1 MMTMTLP
8 RRLIS
13 GLLASTFLMPG
24 FAAAAPAISSP
35 IPKAAIPYVIRAGRG
50 PQLSTAQMATLIR
63 HHIKY
68 VFVLYQEN
76 RSFDSYFGTY
86 PGADG
91 LYSQPEAQTP
101 GFTQTIIGVSGKTE
115 TIQPFAIGPQQFAAD
130 TDDIDHS
137 HPIMFA
143 KMHIVNG
150 HAEMNR
156 FALEEEKKYWK
167 SGPHPSLKA
176 KQMGELAMAHEDC
189 NTIPILWRYADRFVL
204 MDHMFQDMVG
214 PSTPGNLSI
223 FAAQTGLT
231 QWALHPNEAWKQVN
245 QPGEP
250 VDADIDPL
258 WGSREDPFQHK
269 LVPYNPRDYA
279 EDGPGKVQINQTYA
293 TVALT
298 TAGNTVKAKTSA
310 DLDPKPDLDDVR
322 KDISF
327 IQRLDR
333 HKVAWRWF
341 QEGFSTKPVPD
352 DLGPKDAEGVH
363 ASYIT
368 HHNGPQYFGYIAN
381 NPKMTADM
389 GGLRDFFTSVK
400 DGTLPAEGGV
410 FYVKGGYLNGFGMHP
425 TDPNA
430 VVQKKFLGDD
440 DHPGYSD
447 SQISEAMLARAVNA
461 IASSKYW
468 AHAAIIITWD
478 DSEGDYDHV
487 PPPELATAPNGT
499 LLSDGPRIPFI
510 VISPFARAHEVSH
523 AVGNQASVIKFVDA
537 VFNLPPLAT
546 LPDEQEGRKRGEA
559 EFHQKYMGPFDA
571 ETPDVTDLFSAFD
584 PLRLEG
590 KAAPLPASYAMVP
603 TDWTTE
609 LPAQTGADCKMIGIV
624 PTNVQL
630 HIPNRIPQ
638 DFNPRPKT
646 NPTDVSPRD
655 R

>member
-1 MMTMTLP
+1 
-8 RRLIS
+8 
-13 GLLASTFLMPG
+13 MPG
-24 FAAAAPAISSP
+24 FAAAEPAAISAPA
-35 IPKAAIPYVIRAGRG
+35 PKAAMPYIVHAGQDG
-50 PQLSTAQMATLIR
+50 DLSTAQMAALIR

-91 LYSQPEAQTP
+91 LYSQPAAQTP
-101 GFTQTIIGVSGKTE
+101 GFTQQIIGVSGKSE
-115 TIQPFAIGPQQFAAD
+115 TVQPFTIGPAQFAAD

-143 KMHIVNG
+143 KMHVVDG
-150 HAEMNR
+150 HAGMDR

-167 SGPHPSLKA
+167 SGPSPSLMA

-231 QWALHPNEAWKQVN
+231 QWALHPDQAWKQVN
-245 QPGEP
+245 KPGEP
-250 VDADIDPL
+250 VDSDLDPL
-258 WGSREDPFQHK
+258 WGSREDPSPHS

-279 EDGPGKVQINQTYA
+279 KDGPGKVQTNQTYA

-298 TAGNTVKAKTSA
+298 AAGGTVAEKTSA
-310 DLDPKPDLDDVR
+310 DRDPKPDLDDVR

-333 HKVAWRWF
+333 HKIAWRWF
-341 QEGFSTKPVPD
+341 EEGYSNAPVPD
-352 DLGPKDAEGVH
+352 DLGPEDANGVH

-381 NPKMTADM
+381 NPKMAADM
-389 GGLRDFFTSVK
+389 AGLRAFFTALK

-410 FYVKGGYLNGFGMHP
+410 FYVKGGYLNDFGMHP
-425 TDPNA
+425 TDPDPT
-430 VVQKKFLGDD
+430 VQKKFLGDD

-447 SQISEAMLARAVNA
+447 AQIAEAMLARAVNA
-461 IASSKYW
+461 IAASKYW
-468 AHAAIIITWD
+468 SQSAIIITWD

-487 PPPELATAPNGT
+487 VPPALATAPDGT
-499 LLSDGPRIPFI
+499 LLSDGPRVPFL
-510 VISPFARAHEVSH
+510 VISPYARVH
-523 AVGNQASVIKFVDA
+523 AVAHAIGNQASVVKFVDA

-559 EFHQKYMGPFDA
+559 EFHQKNMGPFDA
-571 ETPDVTDLFSAFD
+571 QTPDVTNLFSAFD
-584 PLRLEG
+584 PMRLEG
-590 KAAPLPASYAMVP
+590 KVPALPASYAMVP
-603 TDWTTE
+603 DAWTTQ
-609 LPAQTGADCKMIGIV
+609 LPAQTGADCKMLSIM
-624 PTNVQL
+624 PTNEQL
-630 HIPNRIPQ
+630 HIPDATPE

-646 NPTDVSPRD
+646 NPTKTS
-655 R
+655 

>member
-1 MMTMTLP
+1 MMGSRHLV
-8 RRLIS
+8 S
-13 GLLASTFLMPG
+13 VLLVSTFMVPELAIG
-24 FAAAAPAISSP
+24 SPAITALAP
-35 IPKAAIPYVIRAGRG
+35 LAAQPFMIGAAHEPR
-50 PQLSTAQMATLIR
+50 LSAAQMAALIR
-63 HHIKY
+63 RHIKY

-91 LYSQPEAQTP
+91 LYSQPAARTA
-101 GFTQTIIGVSGKTE
+101 GLTQTIIGVSGKLE
-115 TIQPFAIGPQQFAAD
+115 TIEPFTIGPAQFAAD

-156 FALEEEKKYWK
+156 FASIEERKYWK
-167 SGPHPSLKA
+167 SGPVPSLEA

-189 NTIPILWRYADRFVL
+189 NTVPILWRYADRFVL

-231 QWALHPNEAWKQVN
+231 QWALHPAEAWKHAGGA
-245 QPGEP
+245 GEP
-250 VDADIDPL
+250 VDNDRDPL
-258 WGSREDPFQHK
+258 WGSNADPFQNK

-279 EDGPGKVQINQTYA
+279 KAGLGKVQINQTYA

-298 TAGNTVKAKTSA
+298 TAGNTVKAKTSH
-310 DLDPKPDLDDVR
+310 DLDPKPDLDDVA

-327 IQRLDR
+327 IQLLDR
-333 HKVAWRWF
+333 RKVAWRWF
-341 QEGFSTKPVPD
+341 EEGFSSLPASN
-352 DLGPKDAEGVH
+352 DLGPKDADGVH

-389 GGLRDFFTSVK
+389 GGLRAFFSAVR
-400 DGTLPAEGGV
+400 GGSLPSEGGV
-410 FYVKGGYLNGFGMHP
+410 FYVKGGYRNGFGLKP
-425 TDPNA
+425 TDPDPA
-430 VVQKKFLGDD
+430 VQTKFMGDD

-447 SQISEAMLARAVNA
+447 SQISEALLARAVNS
-461 IASSKYW
+461 IAQSKYW
-468 AHAAIIITWD
+468 AQSAIIITWD

-487 PPPELATAPNGT
+487 PPPVLATAPDGT
-499 LLSDGPRIPFI
+499 VLSDGPRVPFL
-510 VISPFARAHEVSH
+510 VISPYAKVHAVSH

-537 VFNLPPLAT
+537 VFHLPPLAM
-546 LPDEQEGRKRGEA
+546 LPDEQTGRKIGEA

-571 ETPDVTDLFSAFD
+571 ETPDVTNLFSAFD
-584 PLRLEG
+584 PARLDG
-590 KAAPLPASYAMVP
+590 KARPLPASYAMVP
-603 TDWTTE
+603 EDWTKA
-609 LPAQTGADCKMIGIV
+609 LPAQSGADCKMIGIV

-630 HIPNRIPQ
+630 GIPNRIPAG
-638 DFNPRPKT
+638 FNPRPKT
-646 NPTDVSPRD
+646 NNGLGE
-655 R
+655 

>member
-1 MMTMTLP
+1 MRL
-8 RRLIS
+8 RDRLIS
-13 GLLASTFLMPG
+13 TVLASGMVMPG
-24 FAAAAPAISSP
+24 FAAAGVTAP
-35 IPKAAIPYVIRAGRG
+35 IPTAARPYVVAAGHE
-50 PQLSTAQMATLIR
+50 PHVSAAQMASLLR

-91 LYSQPEAQTP
+91 LYSQPAAQTP
-101 GFTQTIIGVSGKTE
+101 GLTQKIIGVSGKVE
-115 TIQPFAIGPQQFAAD
+115 TIQPFTIGPAQFAAD

-150 HAEMNR
+150 HAEMNH
-156 FALEEEKKYWK
+156 FALGEERKYWK
-167 SGPHPSLKA
+167 SGPTPSLKA

-231 QWALHPNEAWKQVN
+231 QWALHPNEAWKQVGK
-245 QPGEP
+245 PGDP
-250 VDADIDPL
+250 VDSDIDPL

-279 EDGPGKVQINQTYA
+279 HDGPGKVQINQTYA

-298 TAGNTVKAKTSA
+298 TAGNTIKAKTSH
-310 DLDPKPDLDDVR
+310 DLDPKPDLADVA

-341 QEGFSTKPVPD
+341 EEGFSSLPAANN
-352 DLGPKDAEGVH
+352 LGPKDADGVH

-389 GGLRDFFTSVK
+389 GGLRAFFSAVK
-400 DGTLPAEGGV
+400 GGTLPAEGGV
-410 FYVKGGYLNGFGMHP
+410 FYVKGGYRNGFGLKP

-430 VVQKKFLGDD
+430 AVQTKFLGDD

-447 SQISEAMLARAVNA
+447 AQISEAMLARAVNT

-487 PPPELATAPNGT
+487 PPPELATAPDGT
-499 LLSDGPRIPFI
+499 VLSDGPRVPFL
-510 VISPFARAHEVSH
+510 VISPYAKVHAISH
-523 AVGNQASVIKFVDA
+523 AVGNQASVVKFVDA

-546 LPDEQEGRKRGEA
+546 LPDEQKGRAIGQKR
-559 EFHQKYMGPFDA
+559 FHQTYMGPFDA
-571 ETPDVTDLFSAFD
+571 ETPDVTNLVSAFD
-584 PLRLEG
+584 PARLEG
-590 KAAPLPASYAMVP
+590 KAKPLPASYAMVP
-603 TDWTTE
+603 ESWTTA
-609 LPAQTGADCKMIGIV
+609 LPATTGADCKMIGLV

-630 HIPNRIPQ
+630 HIPNVIPPG
-638 DFNPRPKT
+638 FNPRPKT
-646 NPTDVSPRD
+646 NPGVG
-655 R
+655 

>member
-1 MMTMTLP
+1 MTAPCFVLP
-8 RRLIS
+8 LLLS
-13 GLLASTFLMPG
+13 TALLAPATVLANP
-24 FAAAAPAISSP
+24 AIEAPA
-35 IPKAAIPYVIRAGRG
+35 PKAALPYSLKPSREPR
-50 PQLSTAQMATLIR
+50 LSTAQIASLIR
-63 HHIKY
+63 HRIKY

-91 LYSQPEAQTP
+91 LYSQPASDTP
-101 GFTQTIIGVSGKTE
+101 GFTQKIIGVSGKVE
-115 TIQPFAIGPQQFAAD
+115 TIRPFGIGPKQFAAD

-156 FALEEEKKYWK
+156 FALIEEKKYWT
-167 SGPHPSLKA
+167 SGATPSLKA

-189 NTIPILWRYADRFVL
+189 DTIPILWRYADRFVL

-231 QWALHPNEAWKQVN
+231 QWALHPHEAWTSVN

-258 WGSREDPFQHK
+258 WGSREDPFHHR

-279 EDGPGKVQINQTYA
+279 HDGPGKVQLNQTYA
-293 TVALT
+293 TLALT
-298 TAGNTVKAKTSA
+298 TAGGAVKAKTSHDLNPKTDLA
-310 DLDPKPDLDDVR
+310 DVGKDVA
-322 KDISF
+322 F
-327 IQRLDR
+327 IQHLDR
-333 HKVAWRWF
+333 HKIAWRWF
-341 QEGFSTKPVPD
+341 EEGYSSKPVPG

-381 NPKMTADM
+381 NPKMAADM
-389 GGLRDFFTSVK
+389 GGLRDFFAAVK

-410 FYVKGGYLNGFGMHP
+410 FYVKGGYINGFGMKP
-425 TDPNA
+425 ADPDPA
-430 VVQKKFLGDD
+430 VQRKFLGDD

-447 SQISEAMLARAVNA
+447 AEISEAMLARAINA
-461 IASSKYW
+461 IARSRYW

-487 PPPELATAPNGT
+487 PPPELAKAPDGT
-499 LLSDGPRIPFI
+499 VLSDGPRVPFL
-510 VISPFARAHEVSH
+510 VISPYARVHTVSH
-523 AVGNQASVIKFVDA
+523 AIGSQASVVKFVDA
-537 VFNLPPLAT
+537 VFHLPPLAT
-546 LPDEQEGRKRGEA
+546 LPDEQKGREIGEKRFG
-559 EFHQKYMGPFDA
+559 QKYMGPFDA
-571 ETPDVTDLFSAFD
+571 ETPDVTNLFSAFD
-584 PLRLEG
+584 PARLDG
-590 KAAPLPASYAMVP
+590 KAKPLPASYAMVP
-603 TDWTTE
+603 AAWTAE

-630 HIPNRIPQ
+630 RIPNPIPA

-646 NPTDVSPRD
+646 DPTRS
-655 R
+655 

>member
-1 MMTMTLP
+1 MVLS
-8 RRLIS
+8 RRVAS
-13 GLLASTFLMPG
+13 GLLASIFFMPS
-24 FAAAAPAISSP
+24 FAGAQPVRIWAPPPKAAAPYVISS
-35 IPKAAIPYVIRAGRG
+35 RRD
-50 PQLSTAQMATLIR
+50 PQLSTSQMAALIR

-91 LYSQPEAQTP
+91 LYSQPPAQTP
-101 GFTQTIIGVSGKTE
+101 GFDQRIIGVSGKAE
-115 TIQPFAIGPQQFAAD
+115 TIQPFTIGPKQFAAD

-137 HPIMFA
+137 HPIMFK
-143 KMHIVNG
+143 KMHILDG
-150 HAEMNR
+150 QAEMNR

-167 SGPHPSLKA
+167 SGLHPSLRA

-245 QPGEP
+245 EPGEP

-269 LVPYNPRDYA
+269 LVPYNPKDYS

-298 TAGNTVKAKTSA
+298 TAGNTVQEKTSA

-327 IQRLDR
+327 IQRLGR
-333 HKVAWRWF
+333 HKIAWRWF
-341 QEGFSTKPVPD
+341 QQGYSSQPAAD
-352 DLGPKDAEGVH
+352 NLGPKDAEGVH

-389 GGLRDFFTSVK
+389 GGLRDFFAAVK
-400 DGTLPAEGGV
+400 GGTLPAEGGV

-425 TDPNA
+425 TDPNPM
-430 VVQKKFLGDD
+430 VQKKFLGDD

-468 AHAAIIITWD
+468 ADSAIIITWD

-487 PPPELATAPNGT
+487 PPPELAMAPNGT

-510 VISPFARAHEVSH
+510 VISPYARVHDVSH
-523 AVGNQASVIKFVDA
+523 AIGNQASVIKFVDA

-546 LPDEQEGRKRGEA
+546 LPDEQEGRKLGAA

-571 ETPDVTDLFSAFD
+571 ETPDVTNLFSAFD

-590 KAAPLPASYAMVP
+590 KAPPLPASYAMVP

-609 LPAQTGADCKMIGIV
+609 LPARTGADCKMIGIV

-630 HIPNRIPQ
+630 RIPNEIPK

-646 NPTDVSPRD
+646 NPSKAS
-655 R
+655 